1 MELKGDFLKFV
12 VGGGITGG
20 GGGSPDLPKKTEK
33 QSVDTDLLNSSLVT
47 DPIAPVE
54 PPKP

>member
-1 MELKGDFLKFV
+1 MELKGDFLKLV

-20 GGGSPDLPKKTEK
+20 GTSSPDLPKKTEE

>member
-1 MELKGDFLKFV
+1 MELNSDLLELVF
-12 VGGGITGG
+12 GGNNGAGA
-20 GGGSPDLPKKTEK
+20 GSPELPKKAQS

-47 DPIAPVE
+47 DPTAPVE